1 MIRNPVA
8 QPVLEPSSA
17 GDSTSSQDMSDEKY
31 MKRRSQQRTRERIKH
46 SLFLFGSSLM
56 VLMYTWNTLTNTDL
70 REKSSRSQGGGARV
84 HPSPPRGSRQLKDRS
99 KSGEED
105 DRTAE
110 GNGGNNKLSLLDK
123 VLGRNPSL
131 VKFRAQLEDMD
142 QDIIHNVDRGVRWT
156 NTEFLPPLS
165 PSVIRPLMHFDARK
179 KRNRLQ
185 FYKEFM
191 AVKRLARRTVMD
203 WETKVGDIP
212 LDKGPLVDFTK
223 HDYEYPQ
230 KLYDLPK
237 LGDYPKLKPMKEIMK
252 QWPQDEID
260 HPPSPFVEDL
270 MHFDFRKPE
279 DLEAAILF
287 RDAKLPFKLM
297 HVPEVVGAGRKWTD
311 DYLIDHFDEGTPSAK
326 RAQGSCQESPDNF
339 FAFFIQGGWSVD
351 EMGIPP
357 TRNNDWTFA
366 KWIEHARYADA
377 TGLSPHQ
384 PHFYWQGEC
393 RIGLLILMF
402 YLFYANLNHVLFS
415 TL

>member
-1 MIRNPVA
+1 MIRTPVA
-8 QPVLEPSSA
+8 PAVDSSSVS
-17 GDSTSSQDMSDEKY
+17 DSTSRDLSDEKY
-31 MKRRSQQRTRERIKH
+31 VKRRSQQRTRERIKH
-46 SLFLFGSSLM
+46 SLFLFGSSLL
-56 VLMYTWNTLTNTDL
+56 VLMYTWNTLTSTDL
-70 REKSSRSQGGGARV
+70 REKSSALHSHGEARRRSQGGDGA
-84 HPSPPRGSRQLKDRS
+84 RQLKDRS
-99 KSGEED
+99 QSVVNYD
-105 DRTAE
+105 QTAE
-110 GNGGNNKLSLLDK
+110 GKLSLLDK
-123 VLGRNPSL
+123 VMGRNPTL
-131 VKFRAQLEDMD
+131 DKFRAQLEDMD
-142 QDIIHNVDRGVRWT
+142 QDIIHNIDRGIRWT
-156 NTEFLPPLS
+156 NTDLLPPLS
-165 PSVIRPLMHFDARK
+165 PNVVRPLMYFDARK
-179 KRNRLQ
+179 KRVRMP
-185 FYKEFM
+185 FHKEFM

-230 KLYDLPK
+230 KLYELPN

-252 QWPQDEID
+252 QWPQDDID

-270 MHFDFRKPE
+270 IHFDFRKPE
-279 DLEAAILF
+279 DLKAAILF
-287 RDAKLPFKLM
+287 RDAKLPFKLI

-311 DYLIDHFDEGTPSAK
+311 EYLIEHFDEGTRSTK

-384 PHFYWQGEC
+384 PHFYWQGER
-393 RIGLLILMF
+393 RIG
-402 YLFYANLNHVLFS
+402 
-415 TL
+415 